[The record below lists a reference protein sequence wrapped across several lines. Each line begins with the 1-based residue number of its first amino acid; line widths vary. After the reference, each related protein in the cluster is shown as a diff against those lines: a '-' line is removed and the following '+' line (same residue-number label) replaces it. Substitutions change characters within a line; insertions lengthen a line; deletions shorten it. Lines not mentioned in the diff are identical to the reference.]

1 MLGGKWIWPSTLRL
15 LACDEIVCAWRDVFV
30 LTSCFLQVG
39 DGTSMLNRLT
49 PVDVV
54 GLSSGVANVALG
66 AVRLFCD
73 A

>member
-1 MLGGKWIWPSTLRL
+1 M
-15 LACDEIVCAWRDVFV
+15 